1 MVEAHIFPA
10 GFPKAS
16 IEAAIA
22 RGQGLSTSGAAL
34 ESVTLEAILPPSIAL
49 IIDIETDNRKRTLSD
64 LRVVIKNHKG
74 TVTPTSYLFTR
85 RGRVLFEKDER
96 EFGVD
101 EVLDEAIEA
110 GAEDVEADDEGNIV
124 VWTEPSGVTAAA
136 ERLGKSLD
144 LKVKSL
150 HLIWHPNED
159 TLAPLE
165 SEETVENLAALIDS
179 LRDEPTVQGVYTN
192 VTQGTIEND
201 AWSALEEKISTES

>member
-1 MVEAHIFPA
+1 VAHIFPA

-49 IIDIETDNRKRTLSD
+49 VIDIETDNRKRSLAD

-96 EFGVD
+96 RLGVD

-110 GAEDVEADDEGNIV
+110 GAEDVEADDDGNIV
-124 VWTEPSGVTAAA
+124 VWTAPSGVTAAA
-136 ERLGKSLD
+136 ERLGKGLD

-159 TLAPLE
+159 TLAPLD
-165 SEETVENLAALIDS
+165 SKETVENLAALVDA

-192 VTQGTIEND
+192 VIQGTIDDD
-201 AWSALEEKISTES
+201 AWSELEEKISADA